1 MSDRASSNGSNKS
14 SDKTKTQTKAKRKRC
29 PKGTRRNKD
38 GDCVPL
44 SVFQAEQKTQKKRCP
59 KGTRRNEDGDCVPS
73 SGAVSTAATKLRIP
87 KPVLLGNSELVQF
100 SFNDAQLTTF
110 QPMVSDSPTSTLSWL
125 NAVYALRLINT
136 KQMEKEAAENG
147 NSTMSSEYAKY
158 NMQDMF
164 SKQFF
169 NRNHI
174 VKHGNDDEYL
184 LRDIKAY
191 DNTIKDHIFHQ
202 KIEDILKERLHDN
215 HATIIALFCVDRTH
229 FPAQNTWYHYLIAY
243 KVKWTDE
250 QGDHEEVELYDPLNE
265 HYVHE
270 FSQLIGFGRVGSSI
284 HHYLSRA
291 ELNMPKKEVYYITYF
306 TFSSYDMPK
315 QDIPLKPRIPSFMY
329 HSTSPR
335 TAYATTHFSAP
346 IKVLGHHS
354 LFQVSFTPE
363 QFEQY
368 KSINYY
374 EYGKRFRGGSCVIH
388 ALFSLGLRNV
398 TEAKKDVQIMDYR
411 SKKQKGEGVYRRM
424 NANYFE
430 NIMKLPKGSIKVWIN
445 KCVGTTVEDEL
456 KRAMNLLLENNH
468 ATTFALE
475 YYKNDE
481 KKTSAHALV
490 AYKRDGIVE
499 YFDPQTF
506 KRTKNNKSIVSVMK
520 SYGNLDLHNFT
531 TFHFANYKTQDDILI
546 DDASCR
552 LKLDDSRS
560 PDDSPYRKYDISFD
574 EDKDYP
580 TSY

>member
-14 SDKTKTQTKAKRKRC
+14 SDKTKTKAKRKRC

-44 SVFQAEQKTQKKRCP
+44 SMFQAEQKTQKKRCP
-59 KGTRRNEDGDCVPS
+59 KGTRRNEAGDCVPS
-73 SGAVSTAATKLRIP
+73 SGAATKTRIE
-87 KPVLLGNSELVQF
+87 KPMLKGNSELVQF

-110 QPMVSDSPTSTLSWL
+110 QPMVSDSPTSALSWL
-125 NAVYALRLINT
+125 NAMYALSLINT
-136 KQMEKEAAENG
+136 KRMEKEAAENG
-147 NSTMSSEYAKY
+147 NNTMSSVYAKY

-164 SKQFF
+164 GRLFF
-169 NRNHI
+169 DRNHI
-174 VKHGNDDEYL
+174 VKQGNDDQEL

-191 DNTIKDHIFHQ
+191 ENTIKDHIFHQ

-243 KVKWTDE
+243 KLKWTDE
-250 QGDHEEVELYDPLNE
+250 QGDHEEVQLYDPLNE

-270 FSQLIGFGRVGSSI
+270 FSQLIGFGRLGNSI
-284 HHYLSRA
+284 HRYLSRA

-306 TFSSYDMPK
+306 TFSSYNIPK

-329 HSTSPR
+329 HDISPR
-335 TAYATTHFSAP
+335 TAYATRHFSAP
-346 IKVLGHHS
+346 IKVLGRRS

-363 QFEQY
+363 QFQQY
-368 KSINYY
+368 KRINYY
-374 EYGKRFRGGSCVIH
+374 DHGKRFDGGSCVIH

-398 TEAKKDVQIMDYR
+398 TEAKKDVQVMDYR
-411 SKKQKGEGVYRRM
+411 SKKQKEEGVYRRI
-424 NANYFE
+424 NAKYLE

-445 KCVGTTVEDEL
+445 KCVDTTVEDEL
-456 KRAMNLLLENNH
+456 KRVMNLLLENNH
-468 ATTFALE
+468 ATIFGVSF
-475 YYKNDE
+475 YDNDE
-481 KKTSAHALV
+481 KKTSGHAVV

-520 SYGNLDLHNFT
+520 SYGNLDLHDFA

-546 DDASCR
+546 DDTSCR
-552 LKLDDSRS
+552 LKLGDSRS
-560 PDDSPYRKYDISFD
+560 PDDSPNRKYDISFD
-574 EDKDYP
+574 KDKDYP